1 MRKKTLQSRLDEIDH
16 QQTEAYISEDQLR
29 TLSEQ
34 ARTRLQDPT
43 PELMAEVFDLL
54 DIQLH
59 RVGDDR
65 FEETGTIPL
74 PERDGDNEEL
84 LPAGLKGE
92 VYAKGPRGPYS
103 NLAGLKLSFSLQI
116 KL

>member
-65 FEETGTIPL
+65 FEGTGTIPI
-74 PERDGDNEEL
+74 PDDDNENGNL
-84 LPAGLKGE
+84 LPVGASGE
-92 VYAKGPRGPYS
+92 VSVDGPRG
-103 NLAGLKLSFSLQI
+103 AGPLPR
-116 KL
+116 